1 MSVGKSHDVEKLVR
15 VGYYELEKTI
25 GKGNFAVVKLATHV
39 VTRTKVA
46 IKIIDKTA
54 LDEENLT
61 KIFRETAILK
71 RLRHPHITRLYQLM
85 ETNQTIYMVT
95 EYASKGEIFD
105 HLVDKGRMSETEAKR
120 IFSQIVSAV
129 MYCHSQGVVHRDLK
143 AENLLL
149 DHNLNIKLADFG
161 FSNQFTEGCQLSTW
175 CGSPPYAAPE
185 LFQGLKYDGPKA
197 DIWSLGVV
205 LYVLVCGSLPFD
217 GATLQ
222 TLRNVVIEG
231 KFRIPYFMSQDCEH
245 LIRHMLLVDPD
256 KRYSL
261 TQIIRHRWLTQAPIV
276 DTGPPRG
283 DTPLNRTVVD
293 HMLQLPGLTQPMI
306 EQSLQSNSFDHIYAI
321 YNLLMDKL
329 HQRTINFQSKI
340 SRKSSA
346 DSENGDDL
354 NEQKA
359 PRINERSE
367 SFNER
372 LVTNLTNDANS
383 KSSEI
388 STTTSPQLTFPT
400 PTTPTAAST
409 SPHHYRRES
418 FNETCL
424 LRTARASEGDT
435 TALATTASAMRQR
448 RRTSINT
455 TVQQQ
460 QQQTQQQQL
469 LQQQQHQ
476 QLPQQLG
483 VGMNLSISGGSSTL
497 LSPVAGGCYLGAG
510 QGVDDGTGSP
520 FVSMPTIP
528 AVYLM
533 GEDGEGSQPLEKFGD
548 MELSDPCSNLYTPR
562 PSFSCATE
570 DDVDDVDDD
579 YSAASASLHL
589 RSDASGG
596 SNAQQ
601 ATLYQQQPFTGG
613 NGAFSSCTP
622 LTNNSPCST
631 TSSSGYYSAGG
642 LVGLHGQA
650 PPGQYQHLYPSAS
663 GGQHHVPLHHPMPIN
678 QAQLANNGGHH
689 QLRRHTV
696 GPGDRAHEHVL
707 EAHYSQHYY
716 APMIPGGIT
725 AGTNYVGAAGAGYYY
740 HVGQNP
746 AGTFANPSDSG
757 TGAPMLLLPHTNL
770 PLLHLPLVG
779 GQSPHYFGGKD
790 PHLLKP
796 PTVLNAA
803 GGFGRRASDGGA
815 NLHISWTSSGSGSPE
830 LVASGS
836 MSNSVVSTCAA
847 VTSTSLASVNVS
859 SVGNSATTTS
869 SCSGG
874 QLTCAT
880 DDMTADLTRYMEVR
894 GSSIRHTIANP
905 EEAHAMASTGSTGG
919 TRTRKSGLLT
929 VQERPPVISPDVIRE
944 VELRMRRNYLPPG
957 TMTSPNARQKRH
969 PGGKTH
975 VLPTVQE
982 LQGREQK
989 ERFSPV
995 RRGSEGSASGGRTV
1009 SPTTPQQECQRLQR
1023 GLVSRSSPPRSIPGS
1038 PIHHTVIDPR
1048 HGQMIE
1054 GTSPVHHHHHHPVT
1068 STSSLPLTSGSAA
1081 STEWMDQT
1089 MGLPPEAYGTIQQL
1103 AQNSNLPPYDP
1114 TQPVASSSTSRS
1126 YNNSPL
1132 HSSHSPIT
1140 VSPYH
1145 HHHHTTT
1152 TSSAN
1157 TSGLNSPVHMVASAA
1172 GGGIYGGVAG
1182 VYVGGGGGP
1191 ASGTT
1196 SPILQQQQMMNS
1208 GGGNNVSSII
1218 QGISGLNTASGS
1230 ITYGTPANILN
1241 QDDQTAFV
1249 GYVNQQQLHHMLNM
1263 SNTSL
1268 PGITTVGHRSLTN
1281 SPISNPGSPGLDMI
1295 QEELPAAQQ
1304 QQQQM
1309 LVMMQQQQQQQQ
1321 QHMGTITDPSGI
1333 CHPQISVTDVL
1344 GSEVTLVAGSDT
1356 SEDSMDSLENQKVSN
1371 CSSSSARIPSFIISE
1386 PAENQ
1391 PSITRGIGR
1400 KSSTESDSNFY
1411 KQQQALQQQQQQPHM
1426 QPQTNSGLDMI
1437 ESNEELFYQRRRNSD
1452 KSSCY
1457 SDDSLSNDSLSIG
1470 NASPSSSSNTQ
1481 SSHGTMDFDI
1491 RNRQVTHDALHR
1503 EITCSGTQA
1512 FQIFQNL
1519 NLDGVQSPSAADSID
1534 SVNSSGSFELQLSDV
1549 CSKLESTDILELVKR
1564 TISDQVPPKLV
1575 KTSSSPAD
1583 LSSPT
1588 SHHPISPYHQYHH
1601 SEVGEGESKH
1611 HQGAAATTMNNVD
1624 PGCCSRLSLEYE
1636 GGIQIELRIVADS
1649 GTDTKGLK
1657 VRRISGDQL
1666 VYHQLCQQLIS
1677 CMTVS
1682 S

>member
-1 MSVGKSHDVEKLVR
+1 MSAGKCHDVEKLVR

-105 HLVDKGRMSETEAKR
+105 HLVAKGRMSETEAKR

-149 DHNLNIKLADFG
+149 DQNLNIKLADFG

-217 GATLQ
+217 GVTLQ
-222 TLRNVVIEG
+222 SLRNVVIDG

-245 LIRHMLLVDPD
+245 LIRHMLLVDPE
-256 KRYSL
+256 KRYSVA
-261 TQIIRHRWLTQAPIV
+261 QIVRHRWLAQAPTV
-276 DTGPPRG
+276 DSGPPRG
-283 DTPLNRTVVD
+283 DTTLNRTVVD

-306 EQSLQSNSFDHIYAI
+306 EQSLQNNSFDHIYAI

-340 SRKSSA
+340 SRKPSA
-346 DSENGDDL
+346 ESDGDEM

-372 LVTNLTNDANS
+372 LVTNLTNDSNS

-388 STTTSPQLTFPT
+388 STTANVHPTLTPTPT
-400 PTTPTAAST
+400 PTTST
-409 SPHHYRRES
+409 SPNHYNYRRES

-424 LRTARASEGDT
+424 LRTARNSEGDAA
-435 TALATTASAMRQR
+435 ALTASMLRQR
-448 RRTSINT
+448 RRTSINNTPT

-460 QQQTQQQQL
+460 QQQQQLMQQQQQQL
-469 LQQQQHQ
+469 GINLSMSICGANGAVS
-476 QLPQQLG
+476 PVATPLG
-483 VGMNLSISGGSSTL
+483 VGGSG
-497 LSPVAGGCYLGAG
+497 
-510 QGVDDGTGSP
+510 DDGTGSP

-548 MELSDPCSNLYTPR
+548 MDLSDQLQGPQHPQLRYY
-562 PSFSCATE
+562 PSSSSTTDPAN
-570 DDVDDVDDD
+570 DDIDDDDD
-579 YSAASASLHL
+579 YSLASAQSLHL
-589 RSDASGG
+589 RSGSDASGG
-596 SNAQQ
+596 VPTSYN
-601 ATLYQQQPFTGG
+601 QQQQQQFGFSG
-613 NGAFSSCTP
+613 ANGLYSSGSP

-631 TSSSGYYSAGG
+631 TSSSGYYSVGQGG
-642 LVGLHGQA
+642 IVPQ
-650 PPGQYQHLYPSAS
+650 GQYQHLYPSVTTP
-663 GGQHHVPLHHPMPIN
+663 GGHPLLHPIPTN
-678 QAQLANNGGHH
+678 HQQQPPSTSAHGNGGHH

-716 APMIPGGIT
+716 APMMVPGGIT
-725 AGTNYVGAAGAGYYY
+725 AGTNYVGVTGVGGGAMGGYYY
-740 HVGQNP
+740 QGQTA
-746 AGTFANPSDSG
+746 AGTLSNPGDG
-757 TGAPMLLLPHTNL
+757 TGVPMLLLPHTNL

-830 LVASGS
+830 LVAGAN
-836 MSNSVVSTCAA
+836 MSNSVASTCAV

-859 SVGNSATTTS
+859 SVGNSATTTTGT
-869 SCSGG
+869 CSGS
-874 QLTCAT
+874 QLAT
-880 DDMTADLTRYMEVR
+880 SDDMADVTRYMEVR
-894 GSSIRHTIANP
+894 GSSQRHTMANP
-905 EEAHAMASTGSTGG
+905 EEAHTMATSGGSGG

-929 VQERPPVISPDVIRE
+929 VKERPPVIPPDVIRE
-944 VELRMRRNYLPPG
+944 VEMRMGR
-957 TMTSPNARQKRH
+957 MSNARQKRH

-995 RRGSEGSASGGRTV
+995 RRGSEGSASGGRTA

-1048 HGQMIE
+1048 HGQMTE
-1054 GTSPVHHHHHHPVT
+1054 GTSPVHHPHLT
-1068 STSSLPLTSGSAA
+1068 STSSSPLPGSAT
-1081 STEWMDQT
+1081 SSDWITDQT
-1089 MGLPPEAYGTIQQL
+1089 MGLPPEVYANMQQG
-1103 AQNSNLPPYDP
+1103 QSNLPGYDSN
-1114 TQPVASSSTSRS
+1114 QPPPSSTPRS

-1132 HSSHSPIT
+1132 HSSHSPLT

-1145 HHHHTTT
+1145 HHHHATT
-1152 TSSAN
+1152 TSSTSN
-1157 TSGLNSPVHMVASAA
+1157 SGLNSPVHMMPNIGGGGTGGVT
-1172 GGGIYGGVAG
+1172 GGIYGGG
-1182 VYVGGGGGP
+1182 VFTGS
-1191 ASGTT
+1191 ANGTN
-1196 SPILQQQQMMNS
+1196 SPIQQQMIVVGQ
-1208 GGGNNVSSII
+1208 GGSSVSSII
-1218 QGISGLNTASGS
+1218 QGISGLNTTSGS
-1230 ITYGTPANILN
+1230 ITHGTPGSIIS
-1241 QDDQTAFV
+1241 QDDQTAFA
-1249 GYVNQQQLHHMLNM
+1249 GYVNQQQQQQQHMHHMLNM
-1263 SNTSL
+1263 TATPMI
-1268 PGITTVGHRSLTN
+1268 PGVVNVSHRSLTN

-1295 QEELPAAQQ
+1295 QEELPPG

-1309 LVMMQQQQQQQQ
+1309 LIMMQQQQQ
-1321 QHMGTITDPSGI
+1321 QHMGTIIDSSGI

-1356 SEDSMDSLENQKVSN
+1356 SEDSMDSLDNQKVSS
-1371 CSSSSARIPSFIISE
+1371 CSSSSARIPSFLISE

-1400 KSSTESDSNFY
+1400 KSSAESDSNFY
-1411 KQQQALQQQQQQPHM
+1411 KQQQPQQP
-1426 QPQTNSGLDMI
+1426 PNTGLDMI
-1437 ESNEELFYQRRRNSD
+1437 ESNEELFFQRRRNSD

-1481 SSHGTMDFDI
+1481 SSHGAMDFDI

-1519 NLDGVQSPSAADSID
+1519 NFGGVRSPSAADSID

-1588 SHHPISPYHQYHH
+1588 SHHHPHHHHHHHHQSQPYHQQY
-1601 SEVGEGESKH
+1601 SDSIEGESAQQE
-1611 HQGAAATTMNNVD
+1611 HQAMSTSANISAGGGTD

-1649 GTDTKGLK
+1649 GTETKGLK